1 MHDILIR
8 SSTSAYPDAL
18 RCLEDA
24 GCEGDNLHNGL
35 VEECVFN
42 QCSQEYACVGE
53 ISRDV
58 PAVA

>member
-1 MHDILIR
+1 MCVC

-24 GCEGDNLHNGL
+24 GCEGDNLHSNL

-53 ISRDV
+53 SSRVCVV
-58 PAVA
+58 PAA